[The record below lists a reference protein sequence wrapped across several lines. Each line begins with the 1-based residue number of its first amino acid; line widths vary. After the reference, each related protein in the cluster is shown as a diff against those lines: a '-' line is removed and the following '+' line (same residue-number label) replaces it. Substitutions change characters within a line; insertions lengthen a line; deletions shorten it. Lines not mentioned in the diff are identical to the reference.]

1 MLASFSARAGERIR
15 DLTRSRVP
23 SRTICSP
30 GATMFS
36 RLWGLP
42 TATSSAMMQS
52 LQHELERMQD
62 RFGAIYKLLLHADP
76 QRVAQTPADEVY
88 TEGKLRLLRY
98 RPAVEQPA
106 PVPLL
111 IVPSLINRY
120 YLLDL
125 VPGRSLV
132 EYLVGRGLDVFLIDW
147 GTPGPEDRSTTFDQY
162 ITGAL
167 RRATQR
173 VRAISGQDRIS
184 MLGYSMGGTFTAIF
198 ATLYGR
204 YVANLVQLAAPIDFH
219 DDGIMSQW
227 TRKDRFNVDLVVD
240 TLGAMPAALMQASFR
255 MLKPTYQIAQQIAL
269 ADQFGDTEAAQDF
282 LALQFWLDDNIPFLG
297 EAYRTYIKE
306 CYQENHLVQ
315 GKLVVGGRRVDLSQI
330 EAPLLTVVATRD
342 MICPPQSSKVLNELI
357 SSPDRAILE
366 LPSGH
371 TSIVAGHDAAT
382 QLWPQLA
389 DWLVARS
396 AEPDEAD

>member
-1 MLASFSARAGERIR
+1 
-15 DLTRSRVP
+15 
-23 SRTICSP
+23 
-30 GATMFS
+30 
-36 RLWGLP
+36 
-42 TATSSAMMQS
+42 MMQS

-98 RPAVEQPA
+98 RPAVEHPA

-162 ITGAL
+162 ITGSL

-342 MICPPQSSKVLNELI
+342 MICPPQSSKVLNELV

-371 TSIVAGHDAAT
+371 TSIVAGHDATT

-396 AEPDEAD
+396 AEPDEVD